1 MSNPKEIEMERK
13 KLETEIDRLEKLAI
27 EELKKQ
33 KQSRRNSHANFKQAT
48 LQRNQPKIRI
58 LN

>member
-27 EELKKQ
+27 EELKK
-33 KQSRRNSHANFKQAT
+33 
-48 LQRNQPKIRI
+48 
-58 LN
+58 